1 MTTQFKHIALG
12 LSALVLASCASLNIK
27 EGISSYQNYEMDDAI
42 SLLEKGL
49 DKKDSP
55 EGRRSLADAYAQTN
69 QFDLAAEQYELL
81 ALSVVLTDDDRIAHG
96 KALMASERYD
106 DAENI
111 FSGILSRD
119 PSNEMAQMLKSSCNK
134 IQEYKQ
140 DSSLYEVAPLNIGG
154 TEIAYAPVIFKEG
167 LLFTGERS
175 NAGPKDAYTGL
186 NYTDLFYAPGSG
198 SDFASAEQIEGI
210 NQKFHDGIATV
221 SADGN
226 TMILTRSNYKRK
238 NVLDA
243 NSAEESTTQLYVS
256 EKMEDGTW
264 SVPESM
270 SINDPNYMF
279 AHPNI
284 SPDGNTLYFSSN
296 KAGGFGGMDLW
307 KVEKIE
313 SGEWGTPMNLGA
325 MINSKGDEVF
335 PNLKSADSLYFSSDA
350 QQTLGGL
357 DLLFSAQRN
366 GSWSTPEHLAYP
378 LNTAR
383 DDFGM
388 IFKDGQSGYLSSD
401 RSGKDQLYSFIIFEP
416 TVVMNGVVTK
426 KGSANPLSDATITI
440 INKTDGTEEIIK
452 SDEVG
457 MFEMPLLTGKDY
469 EVKVEKEGYFSTI
482 EVFNTKNIQSNKTM
496 EQNFALLPLSND
508 DYDVTDNGSGNG
520 NNDGNQNGNGDGSGN
535 QDGSDN
541 NNGNNNNGS
550 NDGNGNADGI
560 NVNKPYEIPNINWD
574 YNRWDIRSDAEP
586 YLNYVVKLL
595 KDNPELRIEISS
607 HCDSRGSNAFNDVLS
622 EKRANEVVKYLV
634 AKGVKRSMLVSKGY
648 GKRRL
653 LNRCKTGV
661 ECSEA
666 EHAANRRTEFQVVQ

>member
-42 SLLEKGL
+42 VLLEKGL
-49 DKKDSP
+49 DKKDHP

-69 QFDLAAEQYELL
+69 QFDMAVEQYELL
-81 ALSVVLTDDDRIAHG
+81 ALSTVLTDDDRIAHG
-96 KALMASERYD
+96 KALMASERYG
-106 DAENI
+106 DAEKI

-119 PSNEMAQMLKSSCNK
+119 PSNELAQSLKSSCNK

-175 NAGPKDAYTGL
+175 NSGPKDAYTGL

-198 SDFASAEQIEGI
+198 KDFAAAEKMEGV
-210 NQKFHDGIATV
+210 NQKFHDGIATI

-238 NVLDA
+238 NVLDVNA
-243 NSAEESTTQLYVS
+243 AEESTTQLYMS
-256 EKMEDGTW
+256 EKQEDGTW
-264 SVPESM
+264 SAPELM

-279 AHPNI
+279 AHP
-284 SPDGNTLYFSSN
+284 SLSSDGNTLYFSSN

-307 KVEKIE
+307 KVEKLE
-313 SGEWGTPMNLGA
+313 TGEWGTPMNLGGKV
-325 MINSKGDEVF
+325 NSKGDEVF
-335 PNLKSADSLYFSSDA
+335 PSLKSADSLYFSSDA
-350 QQTLGGL
+350 QQTMGGL

-366 GSWSTPEHLAYP
+366 GIWSTPQHLAYP
-378 LNTAR
+378 LNTPR
-383 DDFGM
+383 DDFG
-388 IFKDGQSGYLSSD
+388 IVFKDGQSGYLSSD
-401 RSGKDQLYSFIIFEP
+401 RSGKDQLYTFLIFEP
-416 TVVMNGVVTK
+416 SVVMNGVVTK
-426 KGSANPLSDATITI
+426 KGSTLPLSDAIITI
-440 INKTDGTEEIIK
+440 INKTDGTEEVVQ

-457 MFEMPLLTGKDY
+457 MFEMPLLPGKDY
-469 EVKVEKEGYFSTI
+469 EIKVEKEGYFSTI
-482 EVFNTKNIQSNKTM
+482 ENFNTRNIQSNESL

-508 DYDVTDNGSGNG
+508 ENDISDNGSGDGSNDGKQNG
-520 NNDGNQNGNGDGSGN
+520 TGDKSDNNDGNKNGNSGE
-535 QDGSDN
+535 N
-541 NNGNNNNGS
+541 NNGNGS
-550 NDGNGNADGI
+550 TDGI
-560 NVNKPYEIPNINWD
+560 NENKPYEIPNINWD
-574 YNRWDIRSDAEP
+574 YNRWDIRADAEP

-595 KDNPELRIEISS
+595 KDNPDLRIEISS
-607 HCDSRGSNAFNDVLS
+607 HCDSRGSDAFNDALS
-622 EKRANEVVKYLV
+622 EKRAQEVVKYLV
-634 AKGVKRSMLVSKGY
+634 AKGVKRSMLISKGY

-666 EHAANRRTEFQVVQ
+666 EHEANRRTEFKVLQ